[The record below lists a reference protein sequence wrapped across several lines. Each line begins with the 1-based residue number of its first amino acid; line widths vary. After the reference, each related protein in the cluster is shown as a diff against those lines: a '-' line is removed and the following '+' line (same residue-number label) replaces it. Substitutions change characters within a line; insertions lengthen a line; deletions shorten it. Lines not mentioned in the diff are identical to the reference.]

1 LVSERIGNVTRERY
15 EHLVA
20 ESRQNVALVAR
31 AQFAVG
37 DAALEIEP
45 MRPVGGSAP
54 KATDELFTVAGSL
67 GRFAEDIGVAVS
79 TVEDWRWIASRWPK
93 DRRREETVSFGIHRI
108 LASISDETERWKA
121 IDDPPYHQ
129 RSATHRWTHDA
140 AKRRVG
146 QRAERPETV
155 AEKVQVVAELTRDE
169 EVAARAAENLLRR
182 PETITK
188 VSPTSRARAVHEL
201 TRDEEVATQVAG
213 ELLQRP
219 AVARKT
225 MRDTFPNYDLVLL
238 AS

>member
-1 LVSERIGNVTRERY
+1 M
-15 EHLVA
+15 
-20 ESRQNVALVAR
+20 
-31 AQFAVG
+31 
-37 DAALEIEP
+37 AA
-45 MRPVGGSAP
+45 
-54 KATDELFTVAGSL
+54 
-67 GRFAEDIGVAVS
+67 S

-93 DRRREETVSFGIHRI
+93 DRRREEAVTFGIHRI
-108 LASISDETERWKA
+108 LASVRDETERWKA

-155 AEKVQVVAELTRDE
+155 AEKVQAVAELTQDE

-182 PETITK
+182 PESITK

-225 MRDTFPNYDLVLL
+225 MRDTATRMLVNRAQFANSEETRQRILQRTPRPAPSSTHLL
-238 AS
+238 TGLPADTPTLLSWWRLPDR